1 MQNIIQSLNLYKFS
15 VLIHWKG
22 IFFHIILFH
31 IWFILVCVDPSDIRA
46 PRLHWSS
53 RKNPLDTRIALWGEG
68 ARNTAFLILTN
79 ITGLS
84 HLEANSEIL
93 KYRMLIRECS
103 LDQHL
108 WRGKKLMH
116 DIVPVTATTD
126 LTQQLGSWDGPFW
139 SYPEWAR
146 RCGLYKLLHLLISW
160 KLGRQHEL
168 H

>member
-1 MQNIIQSLNLYKFS
+1 M
-15 VLIHWKG
+15 HWKG
-22 IFFHIILFH
+22 ILFHIILFH
-31 IWFILVCVDPSDIRA
+31 VWFILVFMDPTDIRA

-53 RKNPLDTRIALWGEG
+53 GKNPLDTRIALWGEG

-108 WRGKKLMH
+108 WRGKKLMC
-116 DIVPVTATTD
+116 DVVPVMATTD
-126 LTQQLGSWDGPFW
+126 
-139 SYPEWAR
+139 R
-146 RCGLYKLLHLLISW
+146 
-160 KLGRQHEL
+160 
-168 H
+168 